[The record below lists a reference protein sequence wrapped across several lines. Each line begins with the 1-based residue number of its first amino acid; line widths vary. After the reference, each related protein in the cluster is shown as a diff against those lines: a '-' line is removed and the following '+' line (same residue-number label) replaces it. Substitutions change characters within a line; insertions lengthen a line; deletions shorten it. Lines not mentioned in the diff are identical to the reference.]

1 MSGNI
6 CLISACCPLT
16 KTMRDE
22 LNQIDV
28 CFVVDTTGSMS
39 PFLSAARGA
48 LMNAMS
54 QLSAQNDADLRVGL
68 VEFRDHPP
76 QEHSFVTRHYPLT
89 VDLRVIEQAI
99 GKLEASGG
107 GDFPEAVFDGAQEAA
122 LLTLWRPHSSR
133 FIMLVGDAPPHGYET
148 SGRTGERARGGRT
161 ASTDSPASPA
171 CLCGMTLAQTTAAI
185 ESQRAVLHALPMSAN
200 ENTIRSFTSLAQATG
215 GLCAETTQA
224 DVVVERIQAM
234 IAAELRH
241 IPEDRAVLSAG
252 TVDTAALS
260 DKLGITRRQAAMSLA
275 RLGRRGLLNVSRS

>member
-1 MSGNI
+1 
-6 CLISACCPLT
+6 
-16 KTMRDE
+16 
-22 LNQIDV
+22 
-28 CFVVDTTGSMS
+28 MS

-107 GDFPEAVFDGAQEAA
+107 GDFPEAVFDGVQEAA
-122 LLTLWRPHSSR
+122 LLTPWRPHSSR

-148 SGRTGERARGGRT
+148 NAPNAGRRRGRT
-161 ASTDSPASPA
+161 AAPEAAAPVA
-171 CLCGMTLAQTTAAI
+171 PIEPKCLCGMTLAQTTAAT
-185 ESQRAVLHALPMSAN
+185 EAQRAVLHALPMSAN
-200 ENTIRSFTSLAQATG
+200 ENTIRSFTALAQATG
-215 GLCAETTQA
+215 GFCAETTEA